1 MMDYGKGAIFCGQS
15 RAAAQGNPAVAITCT
30 TPVQTQVGPKPS
42 TEMGI
47 KHENH
52 P

>member
-1 MMDYGKGAIFCGQS
+1 MNDGKGVVFCGQS
-15 RAAAQGNPAVAITCT
+15 RAAAHGNPEVAITCT

-47 KHENH
+47 KHETH